1 MQEKSTII
9 NQRYHSS
16 VRDFQERPVDE
27 ALCRQILEA
36 TTMASSSC
44 FMQATSIIRVT
55 DQQVKAQI
63 ADWCGQPFIKQAPQF
78 WVFCGDLHR
87 GHVLNPDADLG
98 WTDLFLTACL
108 DTGIMVQN
116 AMVALESLGLG
127 GVFVGGIRDCIEKVS
142 ELLKL
147 PEHTVPFLG
156 LAFGYPVS
164 RNECK
169 PRLPHSVTVM
179 ENVYCEPNQ
188 GTIAQYDALMHE
200 YYTMRAS
207 NKTDTTWTKKLRS
220 VLIREQRPFLK
231 DYLKKQKLNLY

>member
-1 MQEKSTII
+1 MVCACS
-9 NQRYHSS
+9 
-16 VRDFQERPVDE
+16 
-27 ALCRQILEA
+27 A
-36 TTMASSSC
+36 TNCSKRLPLA
-44 FMQATSIIRVT
+44 
-55 DQQVKAQI
+55 
-63 ADWCGQPFIKQAPQF
+63 
-78 WVFCGDLHR
+78 
-87 GHVLNPDADLG
+87 NPPAIHI
-98 WTDLFLTACL
+98 TDLSAKLLSDALAACAL
-108 DTGIMVQN
+108 
-116 AMVALESLGLG
+116 VALESLGLG

-156 LAFGYPVS
+156 LAFGYPAS

-169 PRLPHSVTVM
+169 PRLPHSVTVL

>member
-1 MQEKSTII
+1 MQAKSTIE
-9 NQRYHSS
+9 NLCHHSS
-16 VRDFQERPVDE
+16 VRDFQDRPVDE
-27 ALCRQILEA
+27 SLCSQILEA

-55 DQQVKAQI
+55 DPQIKAQI

-87 GHVLNPDADLG
+87 GHVLNPDANLG

-127 GVFVGGIRDCIEKVS
+127 GVFVGGIRDCIAKVS
-142 ELLKL
+142 DLLKL

-156 LAFGYPVS
+156 LAFGYAAS

-179 ENVYCEPNQ
+179 ENAYCEPNPEMI
-188 GTIAQYDALMHE
+188 TRYDELMHE
-200 YYTMRAS
+200 YYTKRAS
-207 NKTDTTWTKKLRS
+207 NKTDTTWTKKLRT
-220 VLIREQRPFLK
+220 VLTREQRPFLG
-231 DYLKKQKLNLY
+231 DYLKKQKMNLY